1 MERDP
6 GGIVCRSP
14 RAEPQ
19 TKVDPEIGPGG
30 PAVGALEISAARG
43 WVQISAARGCVQS
56 GGVDCNVANGRGG
69 SSRSRKMLPKAIHSH
84 HSQPGLNGPAAPPHL
99 VEQREYI
106 YFTSHVGGDWSVY
119 GQGIAD
125 RNLERVVSLNG
136 VQEAQDVAAL
146 SLVWLSA
153 RRLSRQKKSCRK
165 RRLTIHS

>member
-1 MERDP
+1 
-6 GGIVCRSP
+6 
-14 RAEPQ
+14 
-19 TKVDPEIGPGG
+19 
-30 PAVGALEISAARG
+30 
-43 WVQISAARGCVQS
+43 
-56 GGVDCNVANGRGG
+56 
-69 SSRSRKMLPKAIHSH
+69 MLPKAIHSH